1 REAEA
6 IPEGNLD
13 VLTAEAEA
21 ADRAFFT
28 AERTE
33 AEARSRAAAAR
44 EKTDRLRAR
53 LAVYPDEVHR
63 TLTELEDRGIGA
75 ALLAATVDVADP
87 SRGEAIEAA
96 LGDARFALLV
106 EGSAEEEA
114 ITAARRHAFPGPV
127 YAGPRISHPERSGP
141 LEIG

>member
-13 VLTAEAEA
+13 VLTAETEA

-28 AERTE
+28 AERTA

-44 EKTDRLRAR
+44 EKTDRLRAG
-53 LAVYPDEVHR
+53 LSVYPGEVHR
-63 TLTELEDRGIGA
+63 TLTEVEDRGIDA
-75 ALLAATVDVADP
+75 ALLAATVEVADP
-87 SRGEAIEAA
+87 ARGEAIEAA

-106 EGSAEEEA
+106 ADTAEEEA
-114 ITAARRHAFPGPV
+114 LAAARRHG
-127 YAGPRISHPERSGP
+127 
-141 LEIG
+141 